1 MTSFEKAQVGNWAD
15 VVADFRRSRA
25 SALDKTLRELQ
36 AEAADP
42 HSIWTASNSSTNNGA
57 LDGGHEVD
65 LATVFGD
72 VTIDL
77 DTKLGALLDHVQ
89 DSTPDDKLR
98 FMRIDEHG
106 LHFIEK

>member
-1 MTSFEKAQVGNWAD
+1 MTSFEKAPSATWAD

-42 HSIWTASNSSTNNGA
+42 HSIWTASNSSTAVGA
-57 LDGGHEVD
+57 LEGGHEVD
-65 LATVFGD
+65 LGTVFGD
-72 VTIDL
+72 VTIDPN
-77 DTKLGALLDHVQ
+77 TKLGALLDHVQ
-89 DSTPDDKLR
+89 DTAPDDKLR

-106 LHFIEK
+106 LH